1 MSRKLSYGMAINEA
15 LHQIMEEDGRVFV
28 LGEDVAKMGGDFG
41 ITKGIWEKWPDR
53 IKDTALSESAILGL
67 SCGAAVCGLKP
78 VPEIMFAD
86 FLGVCFDQ
94 VVNNAAKL
102 NYMYQGKAHCG
113 ITIRAVQGGGIRCAY
128 HHSACVEPW
137 FMNTPGLVVVC
148 PTTPYEAKGLLISAI
163 KSNNPVLFLEHKTL
177 YNVKGEVPTEM
188 YEIPLYQAEIE
199 REGTDVTIVATQ
211 IMLDKA
217 HKAAEILEKEGV
229 SVEIIDPRTI
239 YPYDKETIK
248 DSVAKTGRLILAQEG
263 PKCGGWGAELSAMIS
278 EDVFE
283 YLRAPIKR
291 VTSLDSPVPYA
302 PVLEDYVLPQLD
314 DLVRACRE
322 VMEY

>member
-1 MSRKLSYGMAINEA
+1 MGRKLSYGMAINEA
-15 LHQIMEEDGRVFV
+15 LHQMMGADERVFI

-41 ITKGIWEKWPDR
+41 ITKGIWEKWPNR

-94 VVNNAAKL
+94 LTNNAAKL
-102 NYMYQGKAHCG
+102 NFMYQGKAHCG
-113 ITIRAVQGGGIRCAY
+113 ITVRAVQGGGIRCAY
-128 HHSACVEPW
+128 HHSACVESW

-148 PTTPYEAKGLLISAI
+148 PTTPYEAKGMLISAI
-163 KSNNPVLFLEHKTL
+163 KSDNPVLFLEHKTL
-177 YNVKGEVPTEM
+177 YNVKGEVPQEM
-188 YEIPLYQAEIE
+188 YEIPLYEAEVE
-199 REGTDVTIVATQ
+199 REGSDITIVATQ

-217 HKAAEILEKEGV
+217 HKAADIMAKEGV

-239 YPYDKETIK
+239 YPYDKDTIQK
-248 DSVAKTGRLILAQEG
+248 SVAKTGRIILAQEG
-263 PKCGGWGAELSAMIS
+263 PKCGGWGAEFSAMIS

-283 YLRAPIKR
+283 YLSAPIKR

-314 DLVRACRE
+314 DLVKTCRE
-322 VMEY
+322 LMEY